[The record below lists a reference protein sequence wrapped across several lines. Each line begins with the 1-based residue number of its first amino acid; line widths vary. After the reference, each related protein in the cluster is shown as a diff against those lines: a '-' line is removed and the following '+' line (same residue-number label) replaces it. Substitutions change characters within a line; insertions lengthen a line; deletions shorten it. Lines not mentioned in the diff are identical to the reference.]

1 MPIFLGNNQAYRRQ
15 TTVRTGYNT
24 PMKSIYDIS
33 LNSADGSPNFLAQFK
48 GKVTLLANTTVG
60 CGNANQM
67 EVLQWLQDK
76 YGGDDFQ
83 VIAIPTNDYCGVGI
97 TKGKWS
103 QGITCGA
110 DSQAYGK
117 DVYGTT
123 FQFSEMVSSNPNESA
138 NELSAHKGDA
148 SVNGLGQPRKETHEL
163 YREIKDQMHA
173 YAAKQTELGIP
184 DRDGYLSPWLNQPI
198 ANGAQQGGNF
208 EKYLIDKDGYVA
220 NWFQCTVLNYDIE
233 KTLKE
238 ALAEEGSTAS
248 MGEGRTPEVFQ
259 EEYAL
264 VQQEIEK
271 LIAGDK
277 SLINN

>member
-1 MPIFLGNNQAYRRQ
+1 
-15 TTVRTGYNT
+15 
-24 PMKSIYDIS
+24 MKSIYDIP
-33 LNSADGSPNFLAQFK
+33 LNSAEGAPSFLGQFK
-48 GKVTLLANTTVG
+48 GKVTLLTNTTVG

-83 VIAIPTNDYCGVGI
+83 VVAIPTNDYCGPGV

-103 QGITCGA
+103 QGITCGL
-110 DSQAYGK
+110 DSQEYGK
-117 DVYGTT
+117 DTYGTT
-123 FQFSEMVSSNPNESA
+123 FKFSEMVASNPNKSA
-138 NELSAHKGDA
+138 NEMSPHKGND
-148 SVNGLGQPRKETHEL
+148 SVNGLGQPKQKTHEL
-163 YREIKDQMHA
+163 YKEISDQMLA
-173 YAAKQTELGIP
+173 YAAKQKELGIP
-184 DRDGYLSPWLNQPI
+184 DRDGYMSPWLNQPV
-198 ANGAQQGGNF
+198 ANGAMQGGNF
-208 EKYLIDKDGYVA
+208 EKYLIDKDGFVA

-238 ALAEEGSTAS
+238 DLIAKGTPAA
-248 MGEGRTPEVFQ
+248 MGEGRTPEVFE
-259 EEYAL
+259 EEYNL

>member
-1 MPIFLGNNQAYRRQ
+1 MPIFLGNNKAYRRQ

-24 PMKSIYDIS
+24 TMKSIYDIP
-33 LNSADGSPNFLAQFK
+33 LNSAEGSPDFLSQFK

-83 VIAIPTNDYCGVGI
+83 VIAIPTNDYCGPGV

-103 QGITCGA
+103 EGITCGL
-110 DSQAYGK
+110 DSQEYGK
-117 DVYGTT
+117 EVYGTT
-123 FQFSEMVSSNPNESA
+123 FQFSEMVSSNPNKSA
-138 NELSAHKGDA
+138 TELSPYKGDD
-148 SVNGLGQPRKETHEL
+148 SVNGLGQPRQETHEL

-173 YAAKQTELGIP
+173 YAAKQRELGIP
-184 DRDGYLSPWLNQPI
+184 DRDGYLSPWLNQPV
-198 ANGAQQGGNF
+198 ANGAMQGGNF
-208 EKYLIDKDGYVA
+208 EKYLIDRDGYVA

-238 ALAEEGSTAS
+238 ALIAAGTPATL
-248 MGEGRTPEVFQ
+248 GEGRTQEVFE

-277 SLINN
+277 SLLNN

>member
-1 MPIFLGNNQAYRRQ
+1 
-15 TTVRTGYNT
+15 
-24 PMKSIYDIS
+24 MKSIYDIP
-33 LNSADGSPNFLAQFK
+33 LNSADEAPNFLDQFK

-83 VIAIPTNDYCGVGI
+83 IIAVPTNDYCGPGV

-110 DSQAYGK
+110 DSAEYGK
-117 DVYGTT
+117 EVYGTT
-123 FQFSEMVSSNPNESA
+123 FQFSEIVSSNPNKSA
-138 NELSAHKGDA
+138 NELSEHKGND

-163 YREIKDQMHA
+163 YSEIKDQMHA
-173 YAAKQTELGIP
+173 YAAKQKELGIP
-184 DRDGYLSPWLNQPI
+184 DRSGYLSPWLNQPI
-198 ANGAQQGGNF
+198 GNGAQQGGNF

-238 ALAEEGSTAS
+238 DLIAKGSPAE
-248 MGEGRTPEVFQ
+248 MGEGRTPEVFE
-259 EEYAL
+259 EEYNL

-271 LIAGDK
+271 LIAGSK
-277 SLINN
+277 SIINPNA

>member
-1 MPIFLGNNQAYRRQ
+1 
-15 TTVRTGYNT
+15 
-24 PMKSIYDIS
+24 MKSIYDIP
-33 LNSADGSPNFLAQFK
+33 LNSAEGSPDFLSQFK

-83 VIAIPTNDYCGVGI
+83 IIAIPTNDYCGPGV

-103 QGITCGA
+103 EGITCGL
-110 DSQAYGK
+110 DSQEYGQE
-117 DVYGTT
+117 VYGTT
-123 FQFSEMVSSNPNESA
+123 FKFSEIVSSNPNESA
-138 NELSAHKGDA
+138 TELSPHKGDS

-163 YREIKDQMHA
+163 YNEISNQMLAH
-173 YAAKQTELGIP
+173 AAKQKELGIP
-184 DRDGYLSPWLNQPI
+184 DRDGYLSPWLNQPL
-198 ANGAQQGGNF
+198 ANGAMQGGNF

-238 ALAEEGSTAS
+238 DLIAKGTPAA
-248 MGEGRTPEVFQ
+248 MGEGRTPEVFN

-271 LIAGDK
+271 LINGDK

>member
-1 MPIFLGNNQAYRRQ
+1 
-15 TTVRTGYNT
+15 
-24 PMKSIYDIS
+24 MKSIYDIP
-33 LNSADGSPNFLAQFK
+33 LNSAEGSSNFLAQFK
-48 GKVTLLANTTVG
+48 GKVTLLTNTTVG

-83 VIAIPTNDYCGVGI
+83 VIAIPTNDYCGPGV

-110 DSQAYGK
+110 DSQEYGK
-117 DVYGTT
+117 AVYGTT
-123 FQFSEMVSSNPNESA
+123 FQFSEMVSSNPNKSA
-138 NELSAHKGDA
+138 NELSSYKGDD
-148 SVNGLGQPRKETHEL
+148 SVNGLGQPRQETHEL
-163 YREIKDQMHA
+163 YKEIAEQMHA
-173 YAAKQTELGIP
+173 YAAKQKELGIP
-184 DRDGYLSPWLNQPI
+184 NRNGYLSPWLNQPVS
-198 ANGAQQGGNF
+198 NGAMQGGNF
-208 EKYLIDKDGYVA
+208 EKYLIDKDGYIA

-238 ALAEEGSTAS
+238 DLISKGTPAA
-248 MGEGRTPEVFQ
+248 MGEGRTPEVFE

>member
-1 MPIFLGNNQAYRRQ
+1 
-15 TTVRTGYNT
+15 
-24 PMKSIYDIS
+24 MKSIYDIP
-33 LNSADGSPNFLAQFK
+33 LNSADEAPNFLDQFK

-83 VIAIPTNDYCGVGI
+83 IIAIPTNDYCGPGV

-103 QGITCGA
+103 EGITCGL
-110 DSQAYGK
+110 DSQEYGK
-117 DVYGTT
+117 DTYGTT

-138 NELSAHKGDA
+138 TELSPHKGDN

-163 YREIKDQMHA
+163 YNEIKNQMHA
-173 YAAKQTELGIP
+173 YAAKQKELGIP
-184 DRDGYLSPWLNQPI
+184 DRSGYMSPWLNQPI
-198 ANGAQQGGNF
+198 SNGAMQGGNF
-208 EKYLIDKDGYVA
+208 EKYLIDKDGFVS

-238 ALAEEGSTAS
+238 DLMSKEIPYA
-248 MGEGRTPEVFQ
+248 MGEGRTPEVFE
-259 EEYAL
+259 EEYNL

-271 LIAGDK
+271 LIAGSK
-277 SLINN
+277 SIINPNA

>member
-1 MPIFLGNNQAYRRQ
+1 
-15 TTVRTGYNT
+15 
-24 PMKSIYDIS
+24 MKSLYDIP
-33 LNSADGSPNFLAQFK
+33 LNSAEGSPGFLSQFK

-83 VIAIPTNDYCGVGI
+83 IIAIPTNDYCGTGV

-110 DSQAYGK
+110 DSADYGK
-117 DVYGTT
+117 EVYGTT
-123 FQFSEMVSSNPNESA
+123 FQFSEMISSILNELA
-138 NELSAHKGDA
+138 NELSEHRGNTN
-148 SVNGLGQPRKETHEL
+148 VNGLGQPNQEPHEL
-163 YREIKDQMHA
+163 YKEISEQVLA
-173 YAAKQTELGIP
+173 YAAKQKELGIP
-184 DRDGYLSPWLNQPI
+184 DRSGYLSPWLNYPI
-198 ANGAQQGGNF
+198 ANGAKQGGNF

-220 NWFQCTVLNYDIE
+220 DWFSCTVLNYDIE
-233 KTLKE
+233 NTLKE
-238 ALAEEGSTAS
+238 ELLAKGTPAA
-248 MGEGRTPEVFQ
+248 MGEGRTPEVFD

-264 VQQEIEK
+264 VQQKIEK
-271 LIAGDK
+271 LLAGDK